1 MLPEFLSA
9 TSAIKSSL
17 EIIKAIQ
24 KIKDTSQIQQ
34 KTIELNSIILDL
46 QNSLFSLRDAYA
58 DITNRHAELEK
69 EMRNIREQKTQFKR
83 YVLHQLPMGG
93 FVYRYQPTRND
104 HTPAHDICTNCMS
117 NGKKSILQKETRCFA
132 AFGDETISSEYLVC
146 PMCKHEILFSRT

>member
-17 EIIKAIQ
+17 EIIKVIQ
-24 KIKDTSQIQQ
+24 EIKDTSQIQQ

-46 QNSLFSLRDAYA
+46 QNSLFSLRDAHA

-117 NGKKSILQKETRCFA
+117 NGKKSILQSQIA
-132 AFGDETISSEYLVC
+132 AYGKLTYLFC
-146 PMCKHEILFSRT
+146 PMCQHKILSHRNA

>member
-24 KIKDTSQIQQ
+24 EIKDTSQIQQ

-46 QNSLFSLRDAYA
+46 QNSLFSLRDAHA

-93 FVYRYQPTRND
+93 FVYRYQPTIND
-104 HTPAHDICTNCMS
+104 HTPEHDICTNCMS
-117 NGKKSILQKETRCFA
+117 NGKKSILQSQIA
-132 AFGDETISSEYLVC
+132 AYGKLTYLFC
-146 PMCKHEILFSRT
+146 PMCQHKILSHRNA

>member
-24 KIKDTSQIQQ
+24 EIKDTSQIQQ

-46 QNSLFSLRDAYA
+46 QNSLFSLRDAHA

-69 EMRNIREQKTQFKR
+69 KCETSASKKLNLSVMF
-83 YVLHQLPMGG
+83 
-93 FVYRYQPTRND
+93 
-104 HTPAHDICTNCMS
+104 CTNCQWVALCIAT
-117 NGKKSILQKETRCFA
+117 NQRETTTLPRTTFA
-132 AFGDETISSEYLVC
+132 QTA
-146 PMCKHEILFSRT
+146 